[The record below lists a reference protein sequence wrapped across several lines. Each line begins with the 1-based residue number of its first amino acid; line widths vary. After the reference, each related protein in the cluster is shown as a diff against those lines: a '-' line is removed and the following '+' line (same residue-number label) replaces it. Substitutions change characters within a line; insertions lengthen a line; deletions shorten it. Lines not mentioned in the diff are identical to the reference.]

1 MQKQILKRL
10 QAIERDKNIRILMAI
25 ESGSRGWEFPSPD
38 SDYDVRFIYAR
49 PRDFYLKLN
58 PGRDTLELVNGLAV

>member
-1 MQKQILKRL
+1 MQKQILEKL
-10 QAIERDKNIRILMAI
+10 ISIEQDENIRILMAI

-49 PRDFYLKLN
+49 PRNFDLKLN